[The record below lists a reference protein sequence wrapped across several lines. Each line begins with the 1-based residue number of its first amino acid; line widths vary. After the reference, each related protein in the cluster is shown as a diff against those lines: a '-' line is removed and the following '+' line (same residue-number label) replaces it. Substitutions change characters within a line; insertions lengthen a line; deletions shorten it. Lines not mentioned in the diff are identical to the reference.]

1 MTTLS
6 KEQALENIY
15 TAMHNGNQDID
26 VHIAALKATLAAN
39 GEKDIVVNPTRLP
52 QNNRQGRKMMES
64 YFKKRGVNVSF
75 AS

>member
-26 VHIAALKATLAAN
+26 AHIAALKAALAAN